1 MAAGCEKEEK
11 NQTAPNS
18 PRVTGIQLPSDFFGL
33 ELPPKG
39 GNIGFEKPK
48 SEGPSFLTLS
58 HRLRR
63 RSDAVPDGVVSEFE
77 SQVVGLP
84 RVSEIIYELDAI
96 NGMRDKTTICTF
108 GVRDNARE
116 GTRTER
122 STGTEGPVPD
132 IRH

>member
-1 MAAGCEKEEK
+1 M
-11 NQTAPNS
+11 
-18 PRVTGIQLPSDFFGL
+18 TGSQLHSDFFGL

-39 GNIGFEKPK
+39 GYTGFEKPK

-63 RSDAVPDGVVSEFE
+63 RSDAVPDGVVSECEF
-77 SQVVGLP
+77 QVVVLP
-84 RVSEIIYELDAI
+84 RVSEIIYELEAT
-96 NGMRDKTTICTF
+96 NGTRDKTRICTF
-108 GVRDNARE
+108 GVQASARE
-116 GTRTER
+116 GTCTER